1 MNKHAL
7 LPTFIVFLMPF
18 IGDLIIFGGS
28 GQMDQALRA
37 PSVLIGNATFAA
49 VPFLLIGSAM
59 RPRTRVT
66 RALWIVAVLTILI
79 WLAYAWSGWN
89 YQMTKEDGVVNIGI
103 GMWLMVWPFICV
115 ILMGVI
121 AKFREPELPPIQL
134 NQNEG

>member
-7 LPTFIVFLMPF
+7 LPTLIVFLMPF
-18 IGDLIIFGGS
+18 LGDLIIFGGS

-37 PSVLIGNATFAA
+37 PAVLIGNAAFAA

-59 RPRTRVT
+59 KPRPRVT
-66 RALWIVAVLTILI
+66 RALWIVAIITVLI
-79 WLAYAWSGWN
+79 WLAYAWSGRN
-89 YQMTKEDGVVNIGI
+89 YQITKEDGVVNIGI

-121 AKFREPELPPIQL
+121 AKFREPELAPKSLPE
-134 NQNEG
+134 NEG